1 MEMKAIIN
9 VNIYDFESY
18 REDQYVL
25 YDEEIIEVGPMA
37 SYKGWDVETVDGK
50 GNLLMPSLVNA
61 HSHIYSAFAR
71 GMSVPFDPKNF
82 QEILDQL
89 WWKLDGVLDNEAVY
103 ASGLVHAVDTVKN
116 GVTTLIDHHASGR
129 GILGSLES
137 LNRSV
142 CKDVGLRGIFCFETS
157 DRFDVSHCI
166 DENMAYAL
174 NHQKTYTT
182 GMFGMHASMSLSE
195 ETLKRI
201 SAKRAEIPVHVHVAE
216 SRMDE
221 QQSQSDYNKSVI
233 ERYDE
238 AGLLD
243 GRSLLAH
250 CLHINEK
257 DAAIIAG
264 RGAKVVLNVTSNMNN
279 AVGLPDYNLFKKYG
293 IPVLIGNDGISASI
307 STEWLNLYF
316 TMHHKYASPVGFG
329 LDDLKQVIRNN
340 YDYVSDL
347 LGVQLGRIDIR
358 YVSDMMLVPYCAPTP
373 MNAENAM
380 GHIFFGIAG
389 SLKPSHVWC
398 RGESIV
404 TAYQVPASLE
414 DAYTQAKTT
423 AAKVWE
429 RVAKTNG

>member
-9 VNIYDFESY
+9 VNIYDFKSY

-25 YDEEIIEVGPMA
+25 FDEEIIEAGPMA
-37 SYKGWDVETVDGK
+37 SYKSWDVETVDGK

-61 HSHIYSAFAR
+61 HSHIYSTFAR

-129 GILGSLES
+129 DILGSLES

-157 DRFDVSHCI
+157 DRFDVSQCI

-195 ETLKRI
+195 ETLLRI
-201 SAKRAEIPVHVHVAE
+201 SAKRAEVPVHVHVAE
-216 SRMDE
+216 SLLDE
-221 QQSQSDYNKSVI
+221 QLSQEKYNKSVI

-243 GRSLLAH
+243 ERSLLAH
-250 CLHINEK
+250 CLHISDREASIISEK
-257 DAAIIAG
+257 
-264 RGAKVVLNVTSNMNN
+264 GAKVVLNVSSNMNN

-307 STEWLNLYF
+307 STEWLNLYY
-316 TMHHKYASPVGFG
+316 TMHHKNASPVGFG
-329 LDDLKQVIRNN
+329 LDDLRQVIQNN

-347 LGVQLGRIDIR
+347 LGVQLGRVDSR

-373 MNAENAM
+373 MTVENAM
-380 GHIFFGIAG
+380 GHLFFGIAG
-389 SLKPSHVWC
+389 SLRPSYVWC
-398 RGESIV
+398 RGQSIV
-404 TAYQVPASLE
+404 WNYQISEVLKASYRG
-414 DAYTQAKTT
+414 AQAT